1 MFKRI
6 IAIAFIFVVT
16 ALAWVVLGQSIFNRT
31 NSSGNSLKP
40 GVVGLWGDV
49 QVQKPP
55 SSRYL
60 VRDSGSSVLPAD
72 LMQVAAREPLVLA
85 GSQIVTDIDLKHRQ
99 KGLLWYAT
107 YSVKFHSTY
116 RYHNDTGKPIDL
128 LIDFAFP
135 NKKAVYDNF
144 VFRLRDKEWLSGPLS
159 REGVVTGALHL
170 EPGESAHLEVGY
182 RSQGMD
188 SWRYQFGPSTGEV
201 RNFKLEMNTNFRGI
215 DYPADGLA
223 PGVAEKTEKGWRLV
237 WDYQHLISGTGIGLL
252 MPQKLQPGPLAGQI
266 AMFAPISLLFFM
278 IVMFVIGIIK
288 RIDIHPMHFAFISAG
303 FFAFHLLLAYLADQV
318 AFATAFVIS
327 SVVSVFLVVSYL
339 RLIFGNGFAFGYAG
353 LSQFVFLVLFS
364 YAFFYKGMTGLTISI
379 GAIVLL
385 FILMQVT
392 AKVDW
397 GRLFSADAQPSDM
410 NLVAEQQIAS

>member
-1 MFKRI
+1 
-6 IAIAFIFVVT
+6 
-16 ALAWVVLGQSIFNRT
+16 
-31 NSSGNSLKP
+31 
-40 GVVGLWGDV
+40 
-49 QVQKPP
+49 
-55 SSRYL
+55 
-60 VRDSGSSVLPAD
+60 
-72 LMQVAAREPLVLA
+72 MQIAARESLVLA

-116 RYHNDTGKPIDL
+116 RYQNNTGKPIDL

-135 NKKAVYDNF
+135 NKKSVYDNF

-170 EPGESAHLEVGY
+170 EPGESTNLEVGY

-188 SWRYQFGPSTGEV
+188 SWRYQFGSGTGEV

-215 DYPADGLA
+215 DYPTDGLA
-223 PGVAEKTEKGWRLV
+223 PGVAEKTEKGWRLI

-353 LSQFVFLVLFS
+353 LSQSVFLVLFS

-397 GRLFSADAQPSDM
+397 GQLFSADEQLSDM
-410 NLVAEQQIAS
+410 SHVAEQQITS